1 MMKKYFS
8 SLIVLAML
16 FTPVVTYSAGP
27 CGDYESADLQN
38 IGEELFLK
46 VYCDVLRTTRIY
58 AQMSLYKREIK
69 ADFNSCDEVKK
80 KMERIYMERF
90 KIKDPDV
97 LIKKCG
103 SIPKE

>member
-1 MMKKYFS
+1 MKKYFS

-16 FTPVVTYSAGP
+16 FSPVVTYSAGP

-38 IGEELFLK
+38 ISEQLFLK

-58 AQMSLYKREIK
+58 SKMSLYKREIN
-69 ADFNSCDEVKK
+69 AAFNSCNEVEK
-80 KMERIYMERF
+80 KMARIYMERF

-97 LIKKCG
+97 LVKKCG